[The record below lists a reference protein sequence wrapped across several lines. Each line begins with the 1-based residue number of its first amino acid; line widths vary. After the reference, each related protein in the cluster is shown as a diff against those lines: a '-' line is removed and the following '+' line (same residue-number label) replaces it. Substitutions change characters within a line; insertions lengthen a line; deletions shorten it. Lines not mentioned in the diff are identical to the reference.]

1 MKTKYSLLLIL
12 KVGILALFINMTN
25 IWVESQNSD
34 LLGNSERVSVE
45 NRFIFNKKENMI
57 LYETTD
63 EFAEIY
69 EYIDSELEK
78 AKKDL
83 EDTIA
88 SRCYTEAE
96 VDAKLAALN
105 TAISNA
111 QKAAELYAD
120 NQDLALKQ
128 EIEASIADTKTEVYE
143 YIDSELEQVKKDLEN
158 TIASRCYT
166 EAEVD
171 AKLAA
176 LNATISTAQKA
187 AELYADNQD
196 AALKQEIEASIA
208 DTKTEV
214 YEYIDSEL
222 EQAKKDLEDTIASRC
237 YTEAEV
243 DAKLAALN
251 TTISTAQKAAELYA
265 DNQDVALKQEIEAS
279 IADTKTEICQYL
291 DSKLEQAKKD
301 LENTITSR
309 CYTEAEVDAEIARL
323 SDLIRKAEKVAKEYA
338 DDNDSA
344 FKQELDASIVSAK
357 TELLDAINIIDEKYE
372 QKINILNGE
381 ISNIQS
387 EMKTLSIIL
396 YSCIGLLTSC
406 ILVIVFILTKKRKT
420 FK

>member
-1 MKTKYSLLLIL
+1 MKAKYSLLLIL
-12 KVGILALFINMTN
+12 MVGILSLFINMTN

-120 NQDLALKQ
+120 NQDVALKQ

-143 YIDSELEQVKKDLEN
+143 YIDSE
-158 TIASRCYT
+158 
-166 EAEVD
+166 
-171 AKLAA
+171 
-176 LNATISTAQKA
+176 
-187 AELYADNQD
+187 
-196 AALKQEIEASIA
+196 
-208 DTKTEV
+208 
-214 YEYIDSEL
+214 
-222 EQAKKDLEDTIASRC
+222 
-237 YTEAEV
+237 
-243 DAKLAALN
+243 
-251 TTISTAQKAAELYA
+251 
-265 DNQDVALKQEIEAS
+265 
-279 IADTKTEICQYL
+279 
-291 DSKLEQAKKD
+291 LEQAKKD

-357 TELLDAINIIDEKYE
+357 TELLDAINIIDEKYD

-387 EMKTLSIIL
+387 KMKTLSIIL

-406 ILVIVFILTKKRKT
+406 ILVIVFILTKKKKN
-420 FK
+420 F